1 MSGHGSPL
9 VKCSL
14 GLSCNFLF
22 ISCPTRSTVYLL
34 FFQGSVN
41 GKHCI
46 DLTVTQYSMAIFK
59 ARPFSDESW
68 HWVFFCQIL

>member
-1 MSGHGSPL
+1 MQFGPIFNFHFI
-9 VKCSL
+9 
-14 GLSCNFLF
+14 GLH
-22 ISCPTRSTVYLL
+22 IVYLL

-46 DLTVTQYSMAIFK
+46 DLTVTQYSMAIFE

-68 HWVFFCQIL
+68 HWIYLFILLDTLNL